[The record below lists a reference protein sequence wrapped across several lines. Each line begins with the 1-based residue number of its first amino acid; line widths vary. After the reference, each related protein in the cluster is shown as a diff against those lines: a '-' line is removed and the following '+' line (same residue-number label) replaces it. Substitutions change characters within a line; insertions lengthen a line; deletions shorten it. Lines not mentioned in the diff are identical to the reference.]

1 MPGLLSGSALNPSSP
16 SGYANLS
23 NVQYKLGP
31 TPTTSTGYTLIAN
44 TNSQATYQSSLG
56 NIQFSLGSMFSN
68 IPNQPIILIGTGTS
82 NVIVAG
88 TQTNVSTNSGALVVQ
103 GGIGISAGLYT
114 GKDIHVNGLTIGQ
127 GYQGIN
133 NIVITALATATQA
146 QPNGQ
151 NSIVIGYSALAGLN
165 SSENSIAIG
174 RYALSSGTNLINNI
188 AVGDSSLYS
197 SGTIPGFFVGNI
209 TAITTGTAT
218 VITVANHNLSTG
230 TQVIIKSVV
239 GTTQLNGNVF
249 QIKPLT
255 ANTFQLYPITD
266 PNFIYPVNS
275 TGYSTYIS
283 SGTVNTVILSA
294 SNIAMGT
301 NAGYNF
307 YNGQQ
312 NFFLGNNAAQNFTTG
327 SYNFFI
333 GYSVSN
339 NMTNGN
345 NNISFNGKNM
355 VDGQD
360 NQINFGSV
368 FYYNGGGYLALNADT
383 GVGLGDDSTSTVSG
397 AFNVYGG
404 AGISGS
410 LYIGANLNVSSTGT
424 ITLTPGSTGTVTIVS
439 GNTGTLDNMVIGANY
454 AQSAKFTTVTINN
467 TATSISTTTGAL
479 VVTGGVGIGSNLYIG
494 GVGVNSQSVSTTTGA
509 LILANNGGVG
519 IGGNANIGGYLTVK
533 GNSTITNN
541 LVVGN
546 NVNIANNLYVT
557 DMAFVLSTTTAVS
570 TVTGALQVAGG
581 VGVQGSIYSND
592 GNPLQNNL
600 LYTPKVTVSTTN
612 PPNPKIGDF
621 WINTSNYAE
630 YQWINDGGNT
640 FWIQIAQL

>member
-16 SGYANLS
+16 TGYANLS

-44 TNSQATYQSSLG
+44 TYSQATYQSSLG

-82 NVIVAG
+82 NIIIAG

-114 GKDIHVNGLTIGQ
+114 GNDINVNGLTIGQ
-127 GYQGIN
+127 GYRGIN
-133 NIVITALATATQA
+133 NIVITAVATATQA

-151 NSIVIGYSALAGLN
+151 NSIIIGYSALAGLN

-209 TAITTGTAT
+209 TAVATGTST

-230 TQVIIKSVV
+230 TQIIINRVV

-255 ANTFQLYPITD
+255 VNTFQLYPITD
-266 PNFIYPVNS
+266 PNFIYPINS
-275 TGYSTYIS
+275 TGYSTYVS

-404 AGISGS
+404 AGVSGS
-410 LYIGANLNVSSTGT
+410 LYVGANLNVSNTGT
-424 ITLTPGSTGTVTIVS
+424 ITLTPGATGTVTIIS
-439 GNTGTLDNMVIGANY
+439 GNTGTLDNMVIGTNF
-454 AQSAKFTTVTINN
+454 AQSANFTHVTINN
-467 TATSISTTTGAL
+467 TATSISTITGAL
-479 VVTGGVGIGSNLYIG
+479 TVVGGVGIGSNLYIG
-494 GVGVNSQSVSTTTGA
+494 GVGVNSQSVSTTTGV
-509 LILANNGGVG
+509 LVLANNGGVG

-533 GNSTITNN
+533 GNTTITNN
-541 LVVGN
+541 LIVGN
-546 NVNIANNLYVT
+546 NVNITNNLYVS
-557 DMAFVLSTTTAVS
+557 DMVFVLSTTTAVS

-630 YQWINDGGNT
+630 YQWINDNGNT

>member
-16 SGYANLS
+16 TGYANLS

-82 NVIVAG
+82 NIIIAG

-114 GKDIHVNGLTIGQ
+114 GNDINVNGLTIGQ
-127 GYQGIN
+127 GYRGIN
-133 NIVITALATATQA
+133 NIVITAVATATQA

-151 NSIVIGYSALAGLN
+151 NSIIIGYSALAGLN

-209 TAITTGTAT
+209 TAVATGTST

-230 TQVIIKSVV
+230 TQIIINCVV

-255 ANTFQLYPITD
+255 VNTFQLYPITD
-266 PNFIYPVNS
+266 PNFIYPINS
-275 TGYSTYIS
+275 TGYSTYVS

-404 AGISGS
+404 AGVSGS
-410 LYIGANLNVSSTGT
+410 LYVGANLNVSNTGT
-424 ITLTPGSTGTVTIVS
+424 ITLTPGATGTVTIIS
-439 GNTGTLDNMVIGANY
+439 GNTGTLDNMVIGTNF
-454 AQSAKFTTVTINN
+454 AQSANFTHVTINN
-467 TATSISTTTGAL
+467 TATSISTITGAL
-479 VVTGGVGIGSNLYIG
+479 TVVGGVGIGSNLYIG
-494 GVGVNSQSVSTTTGA
+494 GVGVNSQSVSTTTGV
-509 LILANNGGVG
+509 LVLANNGGVG

-533 GNSTITNN
+533 GNTTITNN
-541 LVVGN
+541 LIVGN
-546 NVNIANNLYVT
+546 NVNITNNLYVS
-557 DMAFVLSTTTAVS
+557 DMVFVLSTTTAVS

-630 YQWINDGGNT
+630 YQWINDNGNT

>member
-16 SGYANLS
+16 TGYANLS
-23 NVQYKLGP
+23 NVQYKLGS

-82 NVIVAG
+82 NIIIAG

-114 GKDIHVNGLTIGQ
+114 GNDINVNGLTIGQ
-127 GYQGIN
+127 GYRGIN
-133 NIVITALATATQA
+133 NIVITAVATATQA

-151 NSIVIGYSALAGLN
+151 NSIIIGYSALAGLN

-209 TAITTGTAT
+209 TAVATGTST

-230 TQVIIKSVV
+230 TQIIINCVV

-255 ANTFQLYPITD
+255 VNTFQLYPITD
-266 PNFIYPVNS
+266 PNFIYPINS
-275 TGYSTYIS
+275 TGYSTYVS

-404 AGISGS
+404 AGVSGS
-410 LYIGANLNVSSTGT
+410 LYVGANLNVSNTGT
-424 ITLTPGSTGTVTIVS
+424 ITLTPGATGTVTIIS
-439 GNTGTLDNMVIGANY
+439 GNTGTLDNMVIGTNF
-454 AQSAKFTTVTINN
+454 AQSANFTHVTINN
-467 TATSISTTTGAL
+467 TATSISTITGAL
-479 VVTGGVGIGSNLYIG
+479 TVVGGVGIGSNLYIG
-494 GVGVNSQSVSTTTGA
+494 GVGVNSQSVSTTTGV
-509 LILANNGGVG
+509 LVLANNGGVG

-533 GNSTITNN
+533 GNTTITNN
-541 LVVGN
+541 LIVGN
-546 NVNIANNLYVT
+546 NVNITNNLYVS
-557 DMAFVLSTTTAVS
+557 DMVFVLSTTTAVS

-630 YQWINDGGNT
+630 YQWINDNGNT